1 MGKYVIISVVILLF
15 LMRSQSAPIEENVM
29 KLDQNLDLETE
40 EALLDK
46 QMTHPAETSVDKK
59 TDRQENFNNITPP
72 SLFLPELQV
81 DIIPP
86 QTFIVFAPKVCPVGE
101 ALTAKQECRRKLE

>member
-1 MGKYVIISVVILLF
+1 
-15 LMRSQSAPIEENVM
+15 M

-72 SLFLPELQV
+72 SLFLPKLQV
-81 DIIPP
+81 EIIPP
-86 QTFIVFAPKVCPVGE
+86 QTFIVFAQRSVQLG
-101 ALTAKQECRRKLE
+101 KL